1 MNLFEPDLS
10 RRMAQVVQTMPIEV
24 REEFIE
30 AVRKAPSKG
39 QIAQPFRSYLEKG
52 YKPDKTTPVS
62 KS

>member
-1 MNLFEPDLS
+1 
-10 RRMAQVVQTMPIEV
+10 MAQVVQTMPIEV